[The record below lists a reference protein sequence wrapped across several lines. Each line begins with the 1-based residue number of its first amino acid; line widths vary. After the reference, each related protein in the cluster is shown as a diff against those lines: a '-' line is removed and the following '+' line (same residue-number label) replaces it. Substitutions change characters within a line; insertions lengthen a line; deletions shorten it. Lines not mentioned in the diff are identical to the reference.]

1 MSAKSVRGREWNGE
15 RNGKRNEAL
24 RLLRLL
30 RGGAAKCRI
39 ASRHRL
45 ACKSRCGTVSISVKR
60 LAELAGANLVQRIDG
75 RITLTEEGRAH
86 LVRHSAASEPFLV
99 QHGGGGPPQRVRHDP
114 VDAVLVD
121 EAESP
126 LAWLARRR
134 GPGGKPLIDAAQFQ
148 AGERLRADF
157 TRAGLTPRVTSN
169 WEAPIAQGRR
179 AGGAGMA
186 AFSDSVLAARE
197 RVSMTL
203 EVVGPEFAGLLLD
216 VCCFLK
222 GLETVERERGWPQRT
237 AKIVLGLALDRLAR
251 HYRIRTELHGPAR
264 SPSRYWRAPDAR
276 PGMGGS

>member
-1 MSAKSVRGREWNGE
+1 MSGKSARSSRLNSE
-15 RNGKRNEAL
+15 RNETL

-30 RGGAAKCRI
+30 QGGEAKCRI
-39 ASRHRL
+39 TNKYRIACESRRG
-45 ACKSRCGTVSISVKR
+45 AVSISVKR
-60 LAELAGANLVQRIDG
+60 LAELANANLILRTED
-75 RITLTEEGRAH
+75 RLTLTDEGRAH
-86 LVRHSAASEPFLV
+86 LVRRSATSEPFLM
-99 QHGGGGPPQRVRHDP
+99 QHGGVVPRERFRNDP
-114 VDAVLVD
+114 VDAILVD

-157 TRAGLTPRVTSN
+157 TCAGLTPRVTSN
-169 WEAPIAQGRR
+169 WVAPIAQGRR
-179 AGGAGMA
+179 ASGASMA
-186 AFSDSVLAARE
+186 VFSDTVLAAKE

-237 AKIVLGLALDRLAR
+237 AKVVLGLALDRLAR
-251 HYRIRTELHGPAR
+251 HYGIRTEMRGPVR
-264 SPSRYWRAPDAR
+264 SSPRYWRAPDAR
-276 PGMGGS
+276 PEINGS

>member
-1 MSAKSVRGREWNGE
+1 MSAKQLRGREQD
-15 RNGKRNEAL
+15 EAL
-24 RLLRLL
+24 RILRFLQ
-30 RGGAAKCRI
+30 GGEARCRI
-39 ASRHRL
+39 TGKRRL
-45 ACKSRCGTVSISVKR
+45 SCENRRGVISVPPAR
-60 LAELAGANLVQRIDG
+60 LAELANANLILRIED
-75 RITLTEEGRAH
+75 RIVLTEEGHAH
-86 LVRHSAASEPFLV
+86 LARRSAASEPFLR
-99 QHGGGGPPQRVRHDP
+99 QHGGIVPRERIRNDP
-114 VDAVLVD
+114 IDAILVD

-134 GPGGKPLIDAAQFQ
+134 GPSGKPLIDAAQFQ

-179 AGGAGMA
+179 ANGGSAA
-186 AFSDSVLAARE
+186 AFSDTVLAAKE

-237 AKIVLGLALDRLAR
+237 AKVVLGLALDRLAR
-251 HYRIRTELHGPAR
+251 HYGIRAEARGPAR

-276 PGMGGS
+276 PSMNGS